1 MANNQI
7 YDRMTYILSGSEL
20 DRIHVYNDV
29 DGMTVLRID
38 LHLMTRKAVKKLLDE
53 TILLMRFPF
62 RLDLIH
68 GFKNGTVLKDMI
80 EHEYSNERIT
90 DMYIPE
96 YNPGETFL
104 EVA

>member
-1 MANNQI
+1 
-7 YDRMTYILSGSEL
+7 
-20 DRIHVYNDV
+20 
-29 DGMTVLRID
+29 
-38 LHLMTRKAVKKLLDE
+38 
-53 TILLMRFPF
+53 MRFPF
-62 RLDLIH
+62 RLGFIH